1 MSFKMSPT
9 NLETTIAPHSTISST
24 LPSSTIRLLFG
35 SRHWDRRSV
44 TAMAPRRTLIKKLY
58 QRLRTNQVED
68 DCLTAFQFV
77 EIKFYLKNHKRCH
90 HIVIRNDLPL
100 DYLACSLPDNL
111 PKFISSQLEAQRL
124 IADDH
129 RLSVQVWS
137 VIHTISGC
145 FSRDPSH
152 TRSYPTLFYWRSPN
166 KQRSYYLFAYLTR
179 AMTTRKYKAS
189 ELLDLRDIRPCQDI
203 LDRVQKN
210 PDVADIVTGF
220 RRNSILSDSSNV
232 AMSRRPKKIKEEA
245 SSTDSED
252 QVLFQGRKAPPR
264 PSVTN
269 GDATSDPK
277 PPRRNEPD
285 RTEPLSAPTGL
296 AAQQSEGF
304 QRFFKAVVS
313 PTHVRV
319 TAGGR
324 IVPNTRSTASPT
336 AKWDKDLPNSE
347 IDSND
352 IGKSSQ
358 IDQQVPVADP
368 ATCQTAPPVMA
379 PPMASPMY
387 PGFPAMYPPMA
398 GHMPFYPHP
407 MAGGMGFPY
416 SMPYPPMQMPAMA
429 SGSQNAMPQAQAPQ
443 QSENPTTGS
452 KPENRQESRK
462 PKPAPLKLSPPE
474 QFDQNRPFYY
484 NGHFIYPPMG
494 SGHMQSP
501 LPPMTPSPCLPPG
514 FAGHPVHPGL
524 PGHPALARVGSF
536 AQPSSVSSLPSPH
549 VMPAQTSMPLT
560 ASAAMPQPV
569 APQSQGASKSSA
581 SSHFPSS
588 AKPPPSSIK
597 PSDITKVQLGSLR
610 SQLKYYED
618 QLQYNKHQI
627 DEEKTK
633 DQVGAIRQL
642 IVQFEHNCGMQ
653 MHFETSQY
661 SGSDA
666 KSTNE
671 TSKSGTEAAP
681 CQTPSRESSMQESDD
696 VSVPQVP
703 DNSATSSRR
712 GNPTLAHTQSMD
724 QIRPRTVKER
734 RQAAG
739 INSSKGNDTSAA
751 LDALVARLSMA
762 GEDSKTSSSFIPP
775 AITSSFGPSRTSSL
789 SMGNP
794 AGIEANT
801 NSMLH
806 NSMQLESGS
815 SFLPPQQSPWQDFGS
830 YVAGARPPTHP
841 GLGHHPVSTSSYAT
855 PYLVG
860 VLPRGITPQAA
871 RSADYVYARELT
883 EEEKRARHIY
893 WGQVSIK
900 GSGLPKFDGKDF
912 YPPTPTKEVAPDSE
926 QRKKLR
932 GMLPTGRPE
941 VDFGFAKPKKTTG
954 DPFHAGGDKGSG
966 KVSHAVP
973 IINPET
979 RDPLECAQTPKASNG
994 TKSSAAP
1001 TSDQKAPSPSR
1012 RIPDRS
1018 SNKSSNDLWHSMLK
1032 KGTASGVAVPRTVSS
1047 TTATGYVPPLSSH
1060 GTASLAPALVNANG
1074 HATRSLLGKAE
1085 QDPIGMPAEKVGEN
1099 RPPQQQTL
1107 KQQDDI
1113 ADLHQRML
1121 RDAERRGINWQ

>member
-1 MSFKMSPT
+1 MSFSMPPT
-9 NLETTIAPHSTISST
+9 NLETTITPHSAISSA
-24 LPSSTIRLLFG
+24 LPSSTIQLLFG
-35 SRHWDRRSV
+35 SRQRDRRSV
-44 TAMAPRRTLIKKLY
+44 TGMAPRRTLIKKLY
-58 QRLRTNQVED
+58 KRLRTNQVED
-68 DCLTAFQFV
+68 DCLTAFQVV
-77 EIKFYLKNHKRCH
+77 EIKFYLKHHKRCH
-90 HIVIRNDLPL
+90 HITIRNDLPL

-111 PKFISSQLEAQRL
+111 PKFVLSQLEAQRL

-129 RLSVQVWS
+129 RLSVQPRSLAYS
-137 VIHTISGC
+137 VL
-145 FSRDPSH
+145 SH
-152 TRSYPTLFYWRSPN
+152 AFLLAQPQQATKLLPLRLPDQGHDHW
-166 KQRSYYLFAYLTR
+166 
-179 AMTTRKYKAS
+179 KYKAS
-189 ELLDLRDIRPCQDI
+189 ELLDLRDVRPAQDI

-210 PDVADIVTGF
+210 PDVVDIVTGL

-232 AMSRRPKKIKEEA
+232 AMPRRPKKIKEEA

-264 PSVTN
+264 PTVTD

-336 AKWDKDLPNSE
+336 AKWDKELPNSE
-347 IDSND
+347 SDTND

-358 IDQQVPVADP
+358 ADQQMPTTDP

-387 PGFPAMYPPMA
+387 SGFPAMYPPMA
-398 GHMPFYPHP
+398 GPLPFFPHP

-416 SMPYPPMQMPAMA
+416 PMPYPPMQMPAMA
-429 SGSQNAMPQAQAPQ
+429 SGSQNAMPQAQTPQ
-443 QSENPTTGS
+443 QAENPTTVP
-452 KPENRQESRK
+452 KHENRQDPRK

-484 NGHFIYPPMG
+484 NGHFVYPPMG

-501 LPPMTPSPCLPPG
+501 LPSMTPSPCLPPG
-514 FAGHPVHPGL
+514 FAGHPGI

-536 AQPSSVSSLPSPH
+536 AQPSSGSSLPSPH

-597 PSDITKVQLGSLR
+597 PSEITKVQLGSLR

-633 DQVGAIRQL
+633 EQVGSIRQL
-642 IVQFEHNCGMQ
+642 IIQFEHNCGMQ
-653 MHFETSQY
+653 MHFETAQY
-661 SGSDA
+661 SGPDA
-666 KSTNE
+666 KNTNE
-671 TSKSGTEAAP
+671 APNPGTGAAP

-724 QIRPRTVKER
+724 HIRPRTVKER

-751 LDALVARLSMA
+751 LDALVARLNMS
-762 GEDSKTSSSFIPP
+762 GEDSKTSSSFITP
-775 AITSSFGPSRTSSL
+775 AITSSFEPSRTSSL
-789 SMGNP
+789 SMGKP
-794 AGIEANT
+794 AGIESNT
-801 NSMLH
+801 NPMLH
-806 NSMQLESGS
+806 NGMQLESGS
-815 SFLPPQQSPWQDFGS
+815 SLLHPQQNPWQDFGP
-830 YVAGARPPTHP
+830 YVTGARAPTHP
-841 GLGHHPVSTSSYAT
+841 GVGHHPVSTNTYAT

-860 VLPRGITPQAA
+860 VLPQGINPQAA
-871 RSADYVYARELT
+871 RGTDYVYARELT
-883 EEEKRARHIY
+883 EEEKRARHVY

-912 YPPTPTKEVAPDSE
+912 YPPTPTKEVPPDSD

-954 DPFHAGGDKGSG
+954 DPFHAGGDKGTS

-979 RDPLECAQTPKASNG
+979 RDPLECVQTPKASNG
-994 TKSSAAP
+994 TKLSTSP
-1001 TSDQKAPSPSR
+1001 TNDQKAPSPSR
-1012 RIPDRS
+1012 RIFDRS
-1018 SNKSSNDLWHSMLK
+1018 RNKSSNDLWHSMLK

-1047 TTATGYVPPLSSH
+1047 ATATGYVPSLSSH
-1060 GTASLAPALVNANG
+1060 GTTSLSPALVNANG
-1074 HATRSLLGKAE
+1074 HTTRSHLGKAE
-1085 QDPIGMPAEKVGEN
+1085 QESIGMPAEKVGEN
-1099 RPPQQQTL
+1099 RPPQQQAL